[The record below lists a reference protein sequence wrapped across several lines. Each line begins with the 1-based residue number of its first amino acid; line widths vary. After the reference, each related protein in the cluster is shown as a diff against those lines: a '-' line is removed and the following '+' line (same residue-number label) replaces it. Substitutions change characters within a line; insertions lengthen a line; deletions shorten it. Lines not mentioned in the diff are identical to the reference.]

1 MLHNINSNM
10 ERTDHGMN
18 LHRISLRRQV
28 TVEGNVSEDYT
39 AQKVGFPYSPFGR
52 PNARVRTPS
61 SERFDHNAIESRKNV
76 VLKS

>member
-10 ERTDHGMN
+10 EKTDHGMD

-28 TVEGNVSEDYT
+28 TVEGNVSE
-39 AQKVGFPYSPFGR
+39 
-52 PNARVRTPS
+52 VRTPS